1 MQVVKSSEFLRKIS
15 QSSDYYLKILS
26 VKLPSQK
33 AVGAATS
40 NAPLK
45 QLTPELPYNPDRSET
60 DGRLDM
66 LPGVRGIHNF
76 FPTKFKIVSSPC

>member
-33 AVGAATS
+33 AVGAAAS

-60 DGRLDM
+60 DGRTSRYAARRK
-66 LPGVRGIHNF
+66 GHSQF
-76 FPTKFKIVSSPC
+76 FPNKILDC